1 LESSQS
7 LTPEEEDL
15 IMNLSA
21 TYLKRKE
28 EWAEEVQ
35 AKIAINLLRE
45 GSTLEFI
52 ARTTGLSI
60 ESIEKLRHDQRS
72 IVDHRI

>member
-1 LESSQS
+1 LESRQS

-35 AKIAINLLRE
+35 AKIAINLLKE
-45 GSTLEFI
+45 GSTPEFI

-60 ESIEKLRHDQRS
+60 ESIEKLRDDQRS
-72 IVDHRI
+72 IADHRI

>member
-1 LESSQS
+1 
-7 LTPEEEDL
+7 
-15 IMNLSA
+15 MNLSI

-45 GSTLEFI
+45 GSTSAFI
-52 ARTTGLSI
+52 ARITGLPI
-60 ESIEKLRHDQRS
+60 ESIEKLRDQL
-72 IVDHRI
+72 